1 MTTCAVVVALTAARL
16 FLIYL
21 DIFFDLLNTLN
32 LLHLRCL

>member
-1 MTTCAVVVALTAARL
+1 MRCGSYSYNGLL